1 MKIAF
6 IVNNFP
12 VLSQTFI
19 LNQITGLID
28 NGIEV
33 DIYASPSQESQVH
46 SDVIK
51 YNLLNK
57 TNYFNVPQ
65 NNVIQRINSIGL
77 TLANAY
83 KHPILMKWLLD
94 GFESANEAG
103 LPRTLLPYVALP
115 FLEKQQYDIIH
126 CHFGPNG
133 LKGTLLKK
141 LGLFK
146 GKLVTAFH
154 GYDITKYIQRS
165 NSDNPYKKLF
175 DTGDLFLP
183 ISERWKHQLIELG
196 CDENKISVHRM
207 GVDCTK
213 FSFTPR
219 YLSDDGQ
226 IRIVTIARFVE
237 KKGVEYGIRAVAEL
251 VKNNHNIEY
260 NIIGD
265 GVLKNNLEQLIK
277 DNGIESQVKLLGWKQ
292 QHEIVEILNKSHI
305 LLAPSVTSKDGD
317 QEGIPVVLM
326 EAMAMGLPVVSTQHS
341 GIPELIENGVSG
353 FLVPE
358 RDVST
363 LAKKLSYLTQNPKL
377 WLEMGKAGRRYI
389 EQNYNIEKLNY
400 QLIDLYQELL
410 VQKYND
416 KQEIY
421 LC

>member
-1 MKIAF
+1 MKVAF

-12 VLSQTFI
+12 VVSQTFI

-28 NGIEV
+28 NGVEV
-33 DIYASPSQESQVH
+33 DIYANPSSQESQVH
-46 SDVIK
+46 LDVIK

-57 TNYFNVPQ
+57 TNYFNVPR
-65 NNVIQRINSIGL
+65 NNVIQRINSIAL
-77 TLANAY
+77 ALANSY
-83 KHPILMKWLLD
+83 KHPILMKCLLD

-154 GYDITKYIQRS
+154 GYDITKYIQPS

-175 DTGDLFLP
+175 DSGDLFLP
-183 ISERWKHQLIELG
+183 ISERWKHRLIELG
-196 CDENKISVHRM
+196 CEKKKISVHRM

-251 VKNNHNIEY
+251 LKKNHNIEY

-265 GVLKNNLEQLIK
+265 GLLKNNLEQLIK

-341 GIPELIENGVSG
+341 GIPELIEDGVSG

-358 RDVST
+358 RDVDA
-363 LAKKLSYLTQNPKL
+363 LAHKLSYLTQNPKL

-410 VQKYND
+410 IQK
-416 KQEIY
+416 
-421 LC
+421 